1 MILLQRVMRENR
13 DVNIRIELMLLLQKI
28 AEVVGK
34 HMNKESWITV
44 VIYMYM
50 ASVLLA
56 LILWVYRFIA

>member
-1 MILLQRVMRENR
+1 
-13 DVNIRIELMLLLQKI
+13 MLLLQKI
-28 AEVVGK
+28 AEVIGK
-34 HMNKESWITV
+34 HMNKESWIRV

>member
-1 MILLQRVMRENR
+1 
-13 DVNIRIELMLLLQKI
+13 MLLLQKI

-44 VIYMYM
+44 VVYMYM

-56 LILWVYRFIA
+56 LILWVYRFIAQVRLENEKLLLYFSF

>member
-1 MILLQRVMRENR
+1 MRR
-13 DVNIRIELMLLLQKI
+13 KYKDRINVVTQKI

-44 VIYMYM
+44 VVYMYM

-56 LILWVYRFIA
+56 LILWIYKLVA

>member
-1 MILLQRVMRENR
+1 
-13 DVNIRIELMLLLQKI
+13 MLLLQKI

-56 LILWVYRFIA
+56 LILWVYRFIAQVRLENEKPLLYFSF